1 MTPPRII
8 ALTGA
13 TRGIG
18 RALTAAF
25 GAAGHAVCGCGRS
38 ETGVA
43 ELREALG
50 APHRFD
56 AVDVRD
62 ADAVDAWA
70 REVIASRGAPGL
82 LINNAGLINNT
93 APLWEV
99 PREEFDAVIGVNVI
113 GTANVIRAFLP
124 AMIARATGVVVNMSS
139 GWGRSTSPE
148 VAPYCAS
155 KYAVEGLT
163 AALSEELPSGLAAV
177 TVSPGT
183 VDTDML
189 RSCWGE
195 TAKLSASPEEWA
207 VRGAPALLALTARD
221 NGQVLTI

>member
-1 MTPPRII
+1 MATPRII

-18 RALTAAF
+18 RSLADGFTD
-25 GAAGHAVCGCGRS
+25 AGHSVCGCGRS
-38 ETGVA
+38 EPDVQA
-43 ELREALG
+43 LREAHG
-50 APHRFD
+50 SPHRFD
-56 AVDVRD
+56 SVNVRD

-70 REVIASRGAPGL
+70 REVLASHGAPDL
-82 LINNAGLINNT
+82 LVNNAGLINRT

-113 GTANVIRAFLP
+113 GVANVIRAFLP
-124 AMIARATGVVVNMSS
+124 AMIRRGSGMIVNMSS

-163 AALSEELPSGLAAV
+163 AALAQELPPGMAAV

-189 RSCWGE
+189 RSCFGE
-195 TAKLSASPEEWA
+195 SAELSQSPEEWA
-207 VRGAPALLALTARD
+207 RRGVPALLAISASD
-221 NGQVLTI
+221 NGQALTI